1 VSDQTNLNLLEWL
14 LQAETRPFGAPL
26 TRGLSSFMDATM
38 SSVRRDLPV
47 TCPFHV
53 RARLCQAPCVVP
65 TVYDQTSLFQ
75 KAQGPATHANTNTIP
90 CSSHQWVALRLRQQY
105 GSCLTQSHRRR
116 SRISE
121 GSSHPPADMN
131 EYGTEFRKHR
141 GFGCYA
147 GNKRSE
153 KPHEGSV
160 KPVTRGLA
168 EY

>member
-1 VSDQTNLNLLEWL
+1 
-14 LQAETRPFGAPL
+14 
-26 TRGLSSFMDATM
+26 M
-38 SSVRRDLPV
+38 
-47 TCPFHV
+47 
-53 RARLCQAPCVVP
+53 RLCLVCGVIFLRHTLLMLEPDSVKPHVSRLFSKRPKALQLMPTRIPYHVP
-65 TVYDQTSLFQ
+65 
-75 KAQGPATHANTNTIP
+75 HTNGGAI
-90 CSSHQWVALRLRQQY
+90 RLRQQY

-131 EYGTEFRKHR
+131 EYG
-141 GFGCYA
+141 GCYA

-168 EY
+168 EYWLAGLRNRRMRRNSREGNPGINFGGGFVGWGPLKLWLV